1 MTRKRSDNQLETPPS
16 TTAGDAH
23 PEPADPKSLR
33 CGYVA
38 IVGRPNVGKSTLL
51 NHLMQQKISITS
63 RKPQT
68 TRHRILGI
76 RTEGGSQCIFVDTPG
91 LHKDYSRAL
100 NRAMNDT
107 VIKVI
112 KDVDAILFVI
122 ERLQWSDL
130 DELVLNAL
138 AHTTVPVLLLINKVD
153 QLEDKAKLLPHIQK
167 LSSKRKFAEIIPV
180 SALGGHNLDT
190 IMAMVT
196 RYLPEGPFL
205 FPEDQVTDRSSRF
218 LAAEL
223 IREKVTRQLG
233 DELPYEVSVEIEK
246 FEQVGATL
254 HIHGLILVDR
264 NGQKKILVGR
274 DGDRLKMIGTA
285 AREDMEIAFQTKVM
299 LNLWVKVK
307 SGWADDER
315 ALQSLGYIEP

>member
-1 MTRKRSDNQLETPPS
+1 MTRKRAGSKGETVAATDTDPG
-16 TTAGDAH
+16 AGITY
-23 PEPADPKSLR
+23 

-51 NHLMQQKISITS
+51 NHLLQQKISITS

-76 RTEGGSQCIFVDTPG
+76 HTDGNRQCVFVDTPG
-91 LHKDYSRAL
+91 LHGDYSRAL
-100 NRAMNDT
+100 NKAMNDT
-107 VIKVI
+107 VINVI
-112 KDVDAILFVI
+112 KDVDAVLFVI
-122 ERLQWSDL
+122 ERLQWNDG

-138 AHTTVPVLLLINKVD
+138 ARTKAPVLLLINKVD
-153 QLEDKAKLLPHIQK
+153 QIEDKGKLLPHIEK
-167 LSSKRKFAEIIPV
+167 LAAKREFAEIVPV

-190 IMAMVT
+190 IITLVGG
-196 RYLPEGPFL
+196 YLPAGPFL

-233 DELPYEVSVEIEK
+233 DELPYEISVEIEK
-246 FEQVGATL
+246 FEQLGPTL
-254 HIHGLILVDR
+254 HIHGLILVDKS
-264 NGQKKILVGR
+264 GQKKILVGK

-285 AREDMEIAFQTKVM
+285 AREDMETAFQTKVM

-315 ALQSLGYIEP
+315 ALQSLGYID